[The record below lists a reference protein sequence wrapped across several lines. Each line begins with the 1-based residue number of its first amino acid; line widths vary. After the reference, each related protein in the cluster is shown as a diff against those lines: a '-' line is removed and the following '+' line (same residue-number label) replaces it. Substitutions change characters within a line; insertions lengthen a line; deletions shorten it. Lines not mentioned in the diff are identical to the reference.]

1 VLQALGAAVNNRND
15 HTPMILIG
23 NAASNYWT
31 RAYGLSSPVM
41 IVDVLAEAAKRK

>member
-1 VLQALGAAVNNRND
+1 
-15 HTPMILIG
+15 MILIG